1 MKFLF
6 IIFFLISACTTYNV
20 DPDTT
25 TIEVGSATNKEDQ
38 SENSKVKQ
46 TWKWSKKKSS
56 SN

>member
-6 IIFFLISACTTYNV
+6 ILLFLISACTYNV

>member
-6 IIFFLISACTTYNV
+6 ILLFLISACTTYNV

-25 TIEVGSATNKEDQ
+25 SIEVGSATNKEDQ